1 VVIINRAE
9 ILSRYIRHISY
20 VSPKISRI
28 LELLK
33 ANCKSFCVQVPVWG
47 DFNEVTRSLIF
58 WS

>member
-9 ILSRYIRHISY
+9 ILNRYRRHISY

-28 LELLK
+28 LELLR
-33 ANCKSFCVQVPVWG
+33 AICKSFCVQVPVWG
-47 DFNEVTRSLIF
+47 DFTEVARSLTF